1 MTEMLDRIRDAVRV
15 LPGVEE
21 RQADGATVFLV
32 EGEAFVRI
40 ADAATVRGDDGWGAL
55 PDGDGTAI
63 DDAVAHGWELA
74 APRGLL
80 EAGGR

>member
-1 MTEMLDRIRDAVRV
+1 MTEMLDHIREAVKV

-21 RQADGATVFLV
+21 RQEDGATVFLV
-32 EGEAFVRI
+32 EGEAFVRV
-40 ADAATVRGDDGWGAL
+40 DGAATVRGDDGWVAL
-55 PDGDGTAI
+55 PDSDAAAI
-63 DDAVAHGWELA
+63 DDAVAHAWELA

>member
-1 MTEMLDRIRDAVRV
+1 MTEMLDHIREAVKV

-21 RQADGATVFLV
+21 RQEDGATVFLV
-32 EGEAFVRI
+32 EGEAFVRV
-40 ADAATVRGDDGWGAL
+40 DGAATVRGDDGWVAL
-55 PDGDGTAI
+55 PDSDAAAI